1 MWTLRICL
9 LGAALT
15 AMGVSMV
22 NTGAATPVAH
32 PTLASGEMP
41 IPYAD
46 TMPMPVPV
54 SIAAPVAAAPLSTLP
69 PATPIDPLVRQ
80 RIDFKLAWDAA
91 SSGDMV
97 TLAPYLETLKGY
109 PLYPYLRYAYLEATL
124 DRIPDGLVEQFLQEN
139 ATLPIA
145 DKLRRDWVIAAAKR
159 QDWAAVIDNYRDE
172 GDLGQRCAIVSAHIL
187 GSQADAAIW
196 SDAAKRLW
204 MTSGAPRDVCQP
216 LFDYMDGHGLISLDM
231 RHKRVQD
238 ALMARD
244 YVTAAALAPGL
255 DVDDRGWAQQW
266 LAMAADPA
274 GVLADIQVPD
284 EPRYQ
289 EMLQSGVKLLARTA
303 PNQALHL
310 WTALS
315 KQYHFSHDDARDM
328 RTLLAM
334 QHAWH
339 LLPDARA
346 ELKGLHD
353 SVDPQVPEWRARLAL
368 RDGDWKEA
376 LRDIN
381 GLGARNEMEW
391 RYWRA
396 RCLEELGHSS
406 EAKAIYR
413 ELART
418 PDYYGF
424 LSADRLH
431 VDYRIVQ
438 QPSRPAREV
447 IEQLESRPGFER
459 ARELVYAGLYPQADA
474 EWNLASR
481 NLSGPARCQAALMA
495 QHWGWYA
502 KVIPALA
509 SGGCWQDLSLTYP
522 IAFQDTLEP
531 QAKKLSMDI
540 SWIYGLIRQESV
552 FRPNAVSA
560 VGALGLMQLMPATGR
575 AVGERMGVTLD
586 DRRALLDPETNLTV
600 GSEYLNSLLHRF
612 DGSEP
617 LATAA
622 YNAGE
627 NRVDDW
633 LPEAGT
639 LPADVWIDTIPYTET
654 RNYVHHVMAHT
665 VFFDWRLHGKP
676 ERLSQRIGEIA
687 AAAAATAG
695 ATLAPPAQ
703 PTVAKTGKQ

>member
-1 MWTLRICL
+1 MWSLRICL
-9 LGAALT
+9 LCAALT
-15 AMGVSMV
+15 AMGASMM
-22 NTGAATPVAH
+22 NTDAATTARPARS
-32 PTLASGEMP
+32 L
-41 IPYAD
+41 IPYEGTIAG
-46 TMPMPVPV
+46 PAPV
-54 SIAAPVAAAPLSTLP
+54 SIVAAVAAAPLSTVP
-69 PATPIDPLVRQ
+69 AATPIDPLVRE
-80 RIDFKLAWDAA
+80 RIDFKLAWEAA
-91 SSGDMV
+91 ASGDMV

-124 DRIPDGLVEQFLQEN
+124 DRIPDGLVEQFLEEN
-139 ATLPIA
+139 AALPVS

-159 QDWAAVIDNYRDE
+159 QDWTAVIDNYRDD
-172 GDLGQRCAIVSAHIL
+172 GDAGQRCAIVSAHIL
-187 GSQADAAIW
+187 GGQPDAAIW

-204 MTSGAPRDVCQP
+204 MSPGTPRDVCQP
-216 LFDYMDGHGLISLDM
+216 LFDYMDEHGLISLDM
-231 RHKRVQD
+231 RQKRVQD
-238 ALMARD
+238 ALMNRD
-244 YVTAAALAPGL
+244 FTSAAALAPGL
-255 DVDDRGWAQQW
+255 DADDREWAQQW
-266 LAMAADPA
+266 LEMAADPA
-274 GVLADIQVPD
+274 GVLKNIQVPD

-303 PNQALHL
+303 PDEALHVWNDL
-310 WTALS
+310 A

-339 LLPDARA
+339 LMPDARA
-346 ELKGLHD
+346 ELKALRD
-353 SVDPQVPEWRARLAL
+353 SVDPQVPEWRTRLAL

-376 LRDIN
+376 LRDID
-381 GLGARNEMEW
+381 GLRDRRDVEW

-396 RCLEELGHSS
+396 RCLAELGHTS

-413 ELART
+413 ELAHT

-424 LSADRLH
+424 LAADRLH
-431 VDYRIVQ
+431 LDYRIVQ
-438 QPSRPAREV
+438 QPSRPAKEV
-447 IEQLESRPGFER
+447 IQQLESRPGFER

-481 NLSGPARCQAALMA
+481 GLSGPARCQAALMA

-522 IAFQDTLEP
+522 IAFQETLAP
-531 QAKKLSMDI
+531 QAKRLSMDI

-560 VGALGLMQLMPATGR
+560 VGALGLMQLMPATGK
-575 AVGERMGVTLD
+575 AVGQRMGVILD

-600 GSEYLNSLLHRF
+600 GSEYLNTLLRRF

-633 LPEAGT
+633 LPGAGS
-639 LPADVWIDTIPYTET
+639 LPADVWIDTIPFTET

-676 ERLSQRIGEIA
+676 ERLSDRIGEIA
-687 AAAAATAG
+687 AATANASVTAPAAPA
-695 ATLAPPAQ
+695 LAR
-703 PTVAKTGKQ
+703 TGTGKQ

>member
-1 MWTLRICL
+1 
-9 LGAALT
+9 
-15 AMGVSMV
+15 MGVSMV
-22 NTGAATPVAH
+22 NTDAATAPAR
-32 PTLASGEMP
+32 PTLALDQLHV
-41 IPYAD
+41 PYAD
-46 TMPMPVPV
+46 TLPMPVPV
-54 SIAAPVAAAPLSTLP
+54 SIAAPVAAIPLSTLP
-69 PATPIDPLVRQ
+69 PATPIDPLVRE
-80 RIDFKLAWDAA
+80 RIDFKLAWNAA

-97 TLAPYLETLKGY
+97 TLAPYLETLKAY

-124 DRIPDGLVEQFLQEN
+124 SRIPDGMVDQFLQEN
-139 ATLPIA
+139 HELPIA

-159 QDWAAVIDNYRDE
+159 QDWAAVIDNYHED
-172 GDLGQRCAIVSAHIL
+172 GDLASRCAIVSAHIL
-187 GSQADAAIW
+187 GSQ
-196 SDAAKRLW
+196 SDAPLWFDGAKRLW
-204 MTSGAPRDVCQP
+204 MTEGVPRDVCQP
-216 LFDYMDGHGLISLDM
+216 LFDYMDAHYLISLDM
-231 RHKRVQD
+231 RQRRVQD

-244 YVTAAALAPGL
+244 YVTAAALAPEL
-255 DVDDRGWAQQW
+255 NVDDRNWAEQW

-274 GVLADIQVPD
+274 GVLAEIQVPD

-310 WTALS
+310 WNNLS

-339 LLPDARA
+339 LMPDARA
-346 ELKGLHD
+346 ELKALHD
-353 SVDPQVPEWRARLAL
+353 SVDPQVPEWRTRLAL
-368 RDGDWKEA
+368 RDGDWKEV
-376 LRDIN
+376 LKDIN
-381 GLGARNEMEW
+381 GLGDRDEIEW

-396 RCLEELGHSS
+396 RSLDELGYKS
-406 EAKAIYR
+406 EAKVIYR

-431 VDYRIVQ
+431 LEYRIVQ
-438 QPSRPAREV
+438 QPSHPYKEV
-447 IEQLESRPGFER
+447 IDQLEARAGFAR

-481 NLSGPARCQAALMA
+481 GLSGPARCQAALMA
-495 QHWGWYA
+495 EHWGWYA

-522 IAFQDTLEP
+522 IAYQETLAP
-531 QAKKLSMDI
+531 QAKKLSIDI

-575 AVGERMGVTLD
+575 AVGERLGVTLD

-600 GSEYLNSLLHRF
+600 GSEYLHSLLHRF

-639 LPADVWIDTIPYTET
+639 LPADVWIDTIPFTET

-665 VFFDWRLHGKP
+665 VMFDWRLHGKP
-676 ERLSQRIGEIA
+676 ERLSQRIGAIA
-687 AAAAATAG
+687 AAAAG
-695 ATLAPPAQ
+695 ATVTLPAE
-703 PTVAKTGKQ
+703 PTVAATKKQ

>member
-9 LGAALT
+9 LCAALT
-15 AMGVSMV
+15 AF
-22 NTGAATPVAH
+22 GASLAYGDASTPVPAQE
-32 PTLASGEMP
+32 LP

-46 TMPMPVPV
+46 TTPMPVPV
-54 SIAAPVAAAPLSTLP
+54 SIAAPVMAAPLSTLP
-69 PATPIDPLVRQ
+69 AAAPIDPLVRQ
-80 RIDFKLAWDAA
+80 RIDFKLAWNAA
-91 SSGDMV
+91 ASGDMV
-97 TLAPYLETLKGY
+97 TLAPYLETLKAY
-109 PLYPYLRYAYLEATL
+109 PLYPYLRFAYLEATL
-124 DRIPDGLVEQFLQEN
+124 DRIPSGLVDQFLQEN
-139 ATLPIA
+139 RALPIA

-159 QDWAAVIDNYRDE
+159 QDWDAVVDDYHED
-172 GDLGQRCAIVSAHIL
+172 GDLAGRCAIVSAHIL
-187 GSQADAAIW
+187 GQRSDAANW

-204 MTSGAPRDVCQP
+204 MSAGAPRDACQP
-216 LFDYMDGHGLISLDM
+216 LFDYMDQKDMVSLDM
-231 RHKRVQD
+231 RRKRVES
-238 ALMARD
+238 ALMDRD
-244 YVTAAALAPGL
+244 FATAAVLAPGL
-255 DVDDRGWAQQW
+255 PVDDRSWAQLW
-266 LAMAADPA
+266 VAMAADPA
-274 GVLADIQVPD
+274 KVLDDIQVPD
-284 EPRYQ
+284 EPHYQ
-289 EMLQSGVKLLARTA
+289 EMLLSGVKLLARNS
-303 PNQALHL
+303 PNQAMHL
-310 WTALS
+310 WTTLS

-346 ELKGLHD
+346 QLKALHD

-381 GLGARNEMEW
+381 GLGDRNETEW

-396 RCLEELGHSS
+396 RCLEELGHGSD
-406 EAKAIYR
+406 AKTIYR

-431 VDYRIVQ
+431 LDYRIVQ
-438 QPSRPAREV
+438 QPSHPSSEV
-447 IEQLESRPGFER
+447 IAQLESRAGFER

-481 NLSGPARCQAALMA
+481 NLSGAARCQAALMA

-522 IAFQDTLEP
+522 IVYQDTLAP
-531 QAKKLSMDI
+531 QAKRLDMDI

-560 VGALGLMQLMPATGR
+560 VGALGLMQLMPATGK
-575 AVGERMGVTLD
+575 AVGLRLGVTID
-586 DRRALLDPETNLTV
+586 DRHALLDPETNLTV
-600 GSEYLNSLLHRF
+600 GSEYLNTLLHRF

-633 LPEAGT
+633 LPGAGT
-639 LPADVWIDTIPYTET
+639 LPADVWIDTIPFTET

-676 ERLSQRIGEIA
+676 ERLSQRIGEVA
-687 AAAAATAG
+687 AAADASVTLTAD
-695 ATLAPPAQ
+695 APPV
-703 PTVAKTGKQ
+703 TAKTGKQ

>member
-1 MWTLRICL
+1 M
-9 LGAALT
+9 A
-15 AMGVSMV
+15 VSMV
-22 NTGAATPVAH
+22 NTDAATTPAR
-32 PTLASGEMP
+32 PNLLPGQMP

-46 TMPMPVPV
+46 PQRMPVPV

-69 PATPIDPLVRQ
+69 PATPIDPLVRE
-80 RIDFKLAWDAA
+80 RIDFKLAWNAA

-124 DRIPDGLVEQFLQEN
+124 SRIPDGLVDQFLQEN
-139 ATLPIA
+139 AALPIA

-159 QDWAAVIDNYRDE
+159 QDWPAVIDAYHDD
-172 GDLGQRCAIVSAHIL
+172 GDLASRCAIVSAHIL
-187 GSQADAAIW
+187 GAQPDAAIW

-204 MTSGAPRDVCQP
+204 MTSGVPHDVCQP
-216 LFDYMDGHGLISLDM
+216 LFDYMDQHGLISLDM
-231 RHKRVQD
+231 RQKRVQD

-244 YVTAAALAPGL
+244 YVTAAALAPEL
-255 DVDDRGWAQQW
+255 DADDRVWAEEW
-266 LAMAADPA
+266 LAMAANTA
-274 GVLADIQVPD
+274 GVLGDIQVPD

-289 EMLQSGVKLLARTA
+289 EMLLSGVKLLARTA
-303 PNQALHL
+303 PNQALHI
-310 WTALS
+310 WTMLS

-346 ELKGLHD
+346 QLKALRD

-368 RDGDWKEA
+368 RDLDWKEA

-381 GLGARNEMEW
+381 GLGARNEIEW

-396 RCLEELGHSS
+396 RCLEELDHKS
-406 EAKAIYR
+406 EARAIYR

-424 LSADRLH
+424 LAADRLH

-438 QPSRPAREV
+438 QPSRPAKEV
-447 IEQLESRPGFER
+447 IEQLESRAGFER

-474 EWNLASR
+474 EWNQASR
-481 NLSGPARCQAALMA
+481 GLSGPARCQAALMA

-531 QAKKLSMDI
+531 QAKKLAIDI
-540 SWIYGLIRQESV
+540 SWVYGLIRQESV

-560 VGALGLMQLMPATGR
+560 VGALGLMQLMPATGL
-575 AVGERMGVTLD
+575 AVGARLGVTLD

-600 GSEYLNSLLHRF
+600 GSEYLNTLLHRF

-633 LPEAGT
+633 LPGAGSM
-639 LPADVWIDTIPYTET
+639 PADVWIDTIPYTET

-676 ERLSQRIGEIA
+676 ERLSQRIGAIA
-687 AAAAATAG
+687 AAATGAMAT
-695 ATLAPPAQ
+695 PPAE
-703 PTVAKTGKQ
+703 PTVAKTKTGKE